1 MTIFEQTYFSDLT
14 IRPVRIRRAAALAL
28 LGFPRE
34 LRDMVYAYVLT
45 NHKGLHYDEMS
56 GLPRGGYC
64 FKDVPDLVINY
75 VRRQLRGKTL
85 HVALKLNTIWFGNLI
100 GDTGAEGSMER
111 FNLFMT
117 RLSHRQRDQ
126 IRHVRLVANLAA
138 LNNSLVICTINAADI
153 IEWCYRYQDP
163 CAHSPRIFPLCVWH
177 AGARRAGA

>member
-45 NHKGLHYDEMS
+45 NPKGLHYDEMS
-56 GLPRGGYC
+56 GLLRGGCC
-64 FKDVPDLVINY
+64 FKDVPDLAINY
-75 VRRQLRGKTL
+75 VRRQLRDETL

-117 RLSHRQRDQ
+117 CLPHRQRDQ
-126 IRHVRLVANLAA
+126 IRRVRLVENLAA
-138 LNNSLVICTINAADI
+138 CNNSLVICTINAADI
-153 IEWCYRYQDP
+153 IERCYGYQD
-163 CAHSPRIFPLCVWH
+163 L
-177 AGARRAGA
+177 

>member
-45 NHKGLHYDEMS
+45 NPKGLHYDEMS

-117 RLSHRQRDQ
+117 RLSHR
-126 IRHVRLVANLAA
+126 
-138 LNNSLVICTINAADI
+138 
-153 IEWCYRYQDP
+153 
-163 CAHSPRIFPLCVWH
+163 
-177 AGARRAGA
+177 